1 VLKPGILRAVVLL
14 SAAGLLCVASNARA
28 DVYGRSKPSKTS
40 ATTSRAQSPVYEPTP
55 AGGGSW
61 QQPAASSTPWY
72 QTSSYDSAQECC
84 GPYVKHTWWKDTC
97 RKKCGQTFYCS
108 TPPYCMPCYGFSN
121 TCWRRTG
128 ECTICPREVLSPP
141 SEPRRPSPA
150 KLDRK
155 SPPAAVTTPPDAG
168 DGTPPDAGNGTP
180 PEPQSLR
187 RRSRPLEVA
196 PVSSERQATADR
208 SRWTGF
214 ADALGETD
222 EIPEA
227 PLDTP
232 VEYEGSEEGLV
243 DGPEGTDAEIDV
255 APVNE

>member
-1 VLKPGILRAVVLL
+1 MLKPGILRAVTLL

-28 DVYGRSKPSKTS
+28 DLAGRGKPRKTT
-40 ATTSRAQSPVYEPTP
+40 AATSRAQSPMYEPTP

-61 QQPAASSTPWY
+61 QQSAPSTTPWY
-72 QTSSYDSAQECC
+72 QANSYEAQQDCC
-84 GPYVKHTWWKDTC
+84 GPYVKHTWWKDLC

-108 TPPYCMPCYGFSN
+108 TPPYCMPCYGFNNS
-121 TCWRRTG
+121 CWRRTG
-128 ECTICPREVLSPP
+128 ECTICPRESLPIP
-141 SEPRRPSPA
+141 SEPRRPLPA
-150 KLDRK
+150 KIERK
-155 SPPAAVTTPPDAG
+155 GPPPAATAPPDAG
-168 DGTPPDAGNGTP
+168 DGALPPDAGEGTP

-187 RRSRPLEVA
+187 RRGRPLEVA
-196 PVSSERQATADR
+196 PVSSERPSTDR

-232 VEYEGSEEGLV
+232 AEYEGEDRAVEGAEESEVEL
-243 DGPEGTDAEIDV
+243 EV
-255 APVNE
+255 APLSE